1 MRVHN
6 RHMSADFQRR
16 VGLGL
21 ILLLVLFGSAALS
34 GCATADKGSAN
45 FAKAQK
51 LRQRALIADS
61 QGNTASA
68 LDDLNRVRVL
78 EPVDLNSPGLIPPP
92 MSGPEHRA
100 IAPASGQTTCN
111 NIGINR
117 FSCF

>member
-1 MRVHN
+1 
-6 RHMSADFQRR
+6 MSADFQRR

-21 ILLLVLFGSAALS
+21 MLLLVLFGSVAFS
-34 GCATADKGSAN
+34 GCATADKESAN

-51 LRQRALIADS
+51 LRRNALIADR

-78 EPVDLNSPGLIPPP
+78 EPVDLSSPGLIPPP
-92 MSGPEHRA
+92 MGGPEHRA
-100 IAPASGQTTCN
+100 IAPASGQTTTCN

>member
-1 MRVHN
+1 
-6 RHMSADFQRR
+6 MSADFQRR

-21 ILLLVLFGSAALS
+21 FLLFVFFGSAAFS
-34 GCATADKGSAN
+34 GCATANNEAAN
-45 FAKAQK
+45 FSKAQK
-51 LRQRALIADS
+51 LRQKALLADR

-68 LDDLNRVRVL
+68 LDDLNRARVL
-78 EPVDLNSPGLIPPP
+78 EPVDLSSPGLIPPQ